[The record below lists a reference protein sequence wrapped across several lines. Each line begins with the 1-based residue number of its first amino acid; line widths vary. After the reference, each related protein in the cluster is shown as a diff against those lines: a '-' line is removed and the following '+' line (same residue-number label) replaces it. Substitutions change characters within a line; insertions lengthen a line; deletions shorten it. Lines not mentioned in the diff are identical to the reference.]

1 MFPSLIAKMAST
13 LKVVSDKEVTLKYA
27 TERLEVYRWLGYGF
41 SLDRELKYFP
51 KLLERAKQP
60 ELRF

>member
-13 LKVVSDKEVTLKYA
+13 FKVVSDKEVTLKYA
-27 TERLEVYRWLGYGF
+27 IERLKVDRWPGYEL

-51 KLLERAKQP
+51 KLLERA
-60 ELRF
+60 R